1 MENIIKKAKN
11 VKVQTNSSAVF
22 VRMTKEGV
30 GISLQP
36 KIVIKAENDLVPILP
51 EFELCHDFWI
61 ISHIGNKD
69 IPKVRSLIDYI
80 KHINEQI

>member
-51 EFELCHDFWI
+51 EFELCHDFGLSA
-61 ISHIGNKD
+61 ISETKTF
-69 IPKVRSLIDYI
+69 PRSVP
-80 KHINEQI
+80 